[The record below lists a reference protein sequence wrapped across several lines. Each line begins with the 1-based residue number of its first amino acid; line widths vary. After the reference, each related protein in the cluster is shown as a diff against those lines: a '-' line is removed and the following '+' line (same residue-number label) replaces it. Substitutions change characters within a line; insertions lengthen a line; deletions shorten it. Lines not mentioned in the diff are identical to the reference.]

1 MAYVAC
7 NGKSVPQRIGDS
19 PEAAMGSPAD
29 QTPGIGVRCRVE
41 ELWNELMIH
50 LKFWMF
56 QLVVEVARL
65 DVSQEILKK
74 WLVNGIIIFWPGIS
88 LGA

>member
-7 NGKSVPQRIGDS
+7 NGKSVPQPFPAIPGGCG
-19 PEAAMGSPAD
+19 GSRAD
-29 QTPGIGVRCRVE
+29 QIPGIGVRCRVSAVKR
-41 ELWNELMIH
+41 IDDPSD
-50 LKFWMF
+50 FWMF

-74 WLVNGIIIFWPGIS
+74 
-88 LGA
+88 

>member
-19 PEAAMGSPAD
+19 RRLRGESGGSNSRDWSPLQGGRA
-29 QTPGIGVRCRVE
+29 
-41 ELWNELMIH
+41 
-50 LKFWMF
+50 LKRIDDPSDFWMF

-65 DVSQEILKK
+65 DVSQEILQMTCEQDHH
-74 WLVNGIIIFWPGIS
+74 F
-88 LGA
+88 